1 MLAVLKPLKK
11 MKVQFLNLSLAHQE
25 IQYQLDLA
33 YKRVIHSGQ
42 YILGEETHSFEKEYA
57 NYCEVDYCVGVGN
70 GLEAIHLILRAY
82 DIGVGDEVIVPSN
95 TFIAT
100 WLAVSYCGAKIIP
113 VEPDINTFN
122 IDPNLIESAV
132 TCNTKAIIAVHLYG
146 QPSDIDSIN
155 KIAEKYGLKVIEDAA
170 QAHGA
175 LYKNRKVGSLGHAA
189 AFSFYPG
196 KNLGALGD
204 GGAITTNDKSLAER
218 IRTLS
223 NYGSKVKYRH
233 EIKGVNSRLDD
244 LQAAFLR
251 EKLKVLNRW
260 NERRQLL
267 ALKYLKDL
275 EGLSLGLPRVPEWC
289 EPVWHLFVVT
299 SLERE
304 KLKKYLEVNEINT
317 VVHYPVPPHLQGA
330 YKDLNLGE
338 GSLPISEKLHKE
350 VLSLPMGPHL
360 SEEEYSYLIIKL
372 KNYFDK

>member
-1 MLAVLKPLKK
+1 

-33 YKRVIHSGQ
+33 YKRVMLSGHYVQ
-42 YILGEETHSFEKEYA
+42 GEETHSFEKEYA
-57 NYCEVDYCVGVGN
+57 NYCEVDHCVGVGN
-70 GLEAIHLILRAY
+70 GLEAIHLILRAF
-82 DIGVGDEVIVPSN
+82 DIGIGDEVIVPSN

-113 VEPDINTFN
+113 VEPDIKTFN
-122 IDPNLIESAV
+122 IDPNLIESAI
-132 TCNTKAIIAVHLYG
+132 TSKTKAIIAVHLYG

-155 KIAEKYGLKVIEDAA
+155 QIAEKYGLKVIEDAA

-175 LYKNRKVGSLGHAA
+175 LYKNRKVGSLAHAA

-204 GGAITTNDKSLAER
+204 GGAVTTNDKSLAEK

-223 NYGSKVKYRH
+223 NYGSNVKYHH

-275 EGLSLGLPRVPEWC
+275 DGVNLGLPKVPEWC

-299 SLERE
+299 TLQRE
-304 KLKKYLEVNEINT
+304 KLKKYLETNEINT
-317 VVHYPVPPHLQGA
+317 VVHYPIPPHFQGA
-330 YKDLNLGE
+330 YKDLNLKE

-350 VLSLPMGPHL
+350 VISLPIGPHL
-360 SEEEYSYLIIKL
+360 SEEEYDYLIIKL
-372 KNYFDK
+372 KHYFDKQ